1 MNAFIKN
8 FFATTKKIS
17 CKNKDFPCRC
27 KKYLVVPITF
37 IYWKHHQ
44 NHQNHLDHHLNHH
57 QNHRNHLNQILIQ
70 HR

>member
-8 FFATTKKIS
+8 LFATTKKIS
-17 CKNKDFPCRC
+17 RKNKDFPYRR

-44 NHQNHLDHHLNHH
+44 NLYP
-57 QNHRNHLNQILIQ
+57 IFAFF
-70 HR
+70 